1 MRFQIKTQYD
11 FSNKIYFSK
20 QNNNFAQPIDKA
32 LKMCYNN
39 MRLKIQTQNK
49 QTFRGVA
56 QLVARQ
62 FRVLVATGHTTKSDN
77 ASKSLKTLDFSHF
90 THSEKSVKFRG

>member
-49 QTFRGVA
+49 
-56 QLVARQ
+56 
-62 FRVLVATGHTTKSDN
+62 
-77 ASKSLKTLDFSHF
+77 HF
-90 THSEKSVKFRG
+90 EV

>member
-62 FRVLVATGHTTKSDN
+62 FRVLEAASSSPATSTKKKN
-77 ASKSLKTLDFSHF
+77 
-90 THSEKSVKFRG
+90 G